1 MKVFCVHD
9 VEWWIG
15 NSAESVLE
23 AVIEEYGYTE
33 DDIAI
38 DDVEEVMDATL
49 DELKFTDADEN
60 ERPTGVVRSFR
71 EQLAIELAE
80 GGDFPRLLASEEW

>member
-15 NSAESVLE
+15 SDAESVLQ

-33 DDIAI
+33 DDIAPS
-38 DDVEEVMDATL
+38 DVEEVEDATL
-49 DELKFTDADEN
+49 DELKFTEADEN
-60 ERPTGVVRSFR
+60 ERPTGVVRTFR
-71 EQLAIELAE
+71 EQLAIELTE

>member
-15 NSAESVLE
+15 NSAESVLQ

-33 DDIAI
+33 DDIEPN
-38 DDVEEVMDATL
+38 DVEEVEDATL
-49 DELKFTDADEN
+49 DELKFAEADEN
-60 ERPTGVVRSFR
+60 EVRTGVVRSFR
-71 EQLAIELAE
+71 EQLALELAE
-80 GGDFPRLLASEEW
+80 GGRFPRLLASEEW

>member
-33 DDIAI
+33 DDIALT
-38 DDVEEVMDATL
+38 DVEEVDGAAL
-49 DELKFTDADEN
+49 DELKFTEADEN
-60 ERPTGVVRSFR
+60 ERPTGVVRTFR
-71 EQLAIELAE
+71 EQLAIELT
-80 GGDFPRLLASEEW
+80 

>member
-15 NSAESVLE
+15 NSAESVLQ

-33 DDIAI
+33 DDIEPN
-38 DDVEEVMDATL
+38 DVEEVEDATL
-49 DELKFTDADEN
+49 DELKFADADEN
-60 ERPTGVVRSFR
+60 EWPTGVVRTFR

-80 GGDFPRLLASEEW
+80 GGRFPRLLVSEEW

>member
-33 DDIAI
+33 DDIALT
-38 DDVEEVMDATL
+38 DVEEVDGAAL
-49 DELKFTDADEN
+49 DELKFTEADEN
-60 ERPTGVVRSFR
+60 ERPTGVVRTFR
-71 EQLAIELAE
+71 EQLAIELTE